1 VDVRI
6 TSAWAANVSIFFP
19 NLSVLDIS
27 GYGVCTTSRLEAA
40 LSLLSPQ
47 IKEFILHLGVQGG
60 DALDGIP
67 ASTMDRFHAA
77 CSGLLELRIA
87 VFYRGGTPEA
97 RKNVLSG
104 FAFASPGLQN
114 ADFARTDVLTYKTFL
129 HLAALPDLRYIDVG
143 RFRLDSTAPALSTG
157 SFPRLDK
164 FRVEVRSEDTHVA
177 QAFLALPPTGHL
189 RKFSFKMYGSSSI
202 PAHAL
207 TRVVRALRPFR
218 ELTVVKICPFLS
230 PEEVISIDRAK
241 VSWDILEPLSAL
253 PVLQELHILS
263 TLPFVI
269 SEERL
274 LKLAASWPNLE
285 YWEISVYHREPP
297 PWMNVCMDI
306 PLGVLLEILR
316 RCVAVEHL
324 PHLQVVREPLPDE
337 DELAAFVRQ
346 GHVFKGS
353 LRAGEDDEGTPLV
366 QTLRRVLPRA
376 EVHGNWN

>member
-1 VDVRI
+1 MSV
-6 TSAWAANVSIFFP
+6 WAANVSIFFP
-19 NLSVLDIS
+19 HLSVLELDVS
-27 GYGVCTTSRLEAA
+27 GYGVCTASRLEAA
-40 LSLLSPQ
+40 LTLLSPQ
-47 IKEFILHLGVQGG
+47 IKEFVLQLGVQGSH
-60 DALDGIP
+60 ALDGIP

-87 VFYRGGTPEA
+87 AYYRGGTPEA

-104 FAFASPGLQN
+104 FAFASAGLQN
-114 ADFARTDVLTYKTFL
+114 ADFARTDVLNYKTFL
-129 HLAALPDLRYIDVG
+129 HLAALPDLRYLDVG
-143 RFRLDSTAPALSTG
+143 RFRLDSTAPTLPTG

-164 FRVEVRSEDTHVA
+164 FRVEVRSEDTHAA

-202 PAHAL
+202 PAHVL
-207 TRVVRALRPFR
+207 TLVVRALRPFR

-230 PEEVISIDRAK
+230 PEEVISIDRATA
-241 VSWDILEPLSAL
+241 SWDILEPLSAL

-274 LKLAASWPNLE
+274 LKLAASWPRLE
-285 YWEISVYHREPP
+285 YWEISVFHPGPP
-297 PWMNVCMDI
+297 LGMDVSI
-306 PLGVLLEILR
+306 HISLGVLLEILR

-324 PHLQVVREPLPDE
+324 PYLQVVRMPLPDE
-337 DELAAFVRQ
+337 DELAAFVQ
-346 GHVFKGS
+346 QAHGFKGS
-353 LRAGEDDEGTPLV
+353 LRAGEDNEDTMLV

-376 EVHGNWN
+376 EVHGNWC